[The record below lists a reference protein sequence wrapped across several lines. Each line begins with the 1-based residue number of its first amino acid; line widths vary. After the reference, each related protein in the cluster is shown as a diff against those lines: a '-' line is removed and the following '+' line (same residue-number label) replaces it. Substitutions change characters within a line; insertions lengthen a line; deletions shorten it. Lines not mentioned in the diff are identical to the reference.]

1 MELGQ
6 LVHWNV
12 FLKDTAI
19 DLPWGCPRVFFQS
32 LKTEQLQEPLYG
44 EWICWIHFSW
54 YRPAETSWVEGQTFS
69 RKKIWVL
76 AAERAELNY
85 RALTIA
91 WRLKE
96 LYLLALCLL
105 GQEYV
110 VYVSKLL
117 FTYGPKLQKQ
127 NSHVSCVFWDLTVK
141 SRPVIYYC
149 REQFCNFLSSGF
161 LWVEIDRILDRN
173 IKDPLK
179 VAKSF
184 NFQWVDNPLTSF
196 LSVLPDLLQWKSRTP
211 GDMVASW
218 SLFSMQHTWASGLW
232 RLKDLT
238 SSDTDAGHLWMDQ
251 EKRLM

>member
-1 MELGQ
+1 MSLSFSPLSWKFSSELEKLPTCPSFVWTVMELGQ

-19 DLPWGCPRVFFQS
+19 DLPWGCLRVFFQS

-54 YRPAETSWVEGQTFS
+54 YRPAETSWAEGQTFS

-110 VYVSKLL
+110 VYVSKDPFYLWGKV
-117 FTYGPKLQKQ
+117 TEAEQ
-127 NSHVSCVFWDLTVK
+127 SCFSCILR
-141 SRPVIYYC
+141 SNC
-149 REQFCNFLSSGF
+149 
-161 LWVEIDRILDRN
+161 EI
-173 IKDPLK
+173 
-179 VAKSF
+179 
-184 NFQWVDNPLTSF
+184 
-196 LSVLPDLLQWKSRTP
+196 
-211 GDMVASW
+211 
-218 SLFSMQHTWASGLW
+218 
-232 RLKDLT
+232 
-238 SSDTDAGHLWMDQ
+238 
-251 EKRLM
+251 